1 MYHGFYT
8 LRGRK
13 FPYGNFR
20 TSVFCKVKTQIVGKT
35 KFFDRLG
42 EVRLSLAPENGAG
55 RTVRY
60 AAVHAKEMCILAD
73 ASSLEIFVNHGETVL
88 TTRCYPDP
96 ASRGVRLSGGTA
108 SLRSMN
114 RMEYSDGI
122 SP

>member
-1 MYHGFYT
+1 MIEW
-8 LRGRK
+8 
-13 FPYGNFR
+13 
-20 TSVFCKVKTQIVGKT
+20 S
-35 KFFDRLG
+35 DD
-42 EVRLSLAPENGAG
+42 EVMLSLAPEN
-55 RTVRY
+55 
-60 AAVHAKEMCILAD
+60 AAVHAKEMRILAD

-114 RMEYSDGI
+114 RMEYSDGT

>member
-1 MYHGFYT
+1 MIEW
-8 LRGRK
+8 
-13 FPYGNFR
+13 
-20 TSVFCKVKTQIVGKT
+20 S
-35 KFFDRLG
+35 DD
-42 EVRLSLAPENGAG
+42 EVSLSLAPENGAG

-60 AAVHAKEMCILAD
+60 AAVHAKEMRILAD

-96 ASRGVRLSGGTA
+96 ASRGVRLSGSTA

-114 RMEYSDGI
+114 RMEYSDGT